1 MELMERRAHLQTQT
15 NPDRK
20 LDYLITL
27 EGHLPNGGG
36 VRQAVEVRY
45 VPDKLILDVKAFGT
59 YLEALSSVEWPSP
72 EELAVTV
79 ITDINNQLIARW
91 VQVTVNA
98 PDLQHHAIE
107 THGVVLVDRQPEWDN
122 ALLLA
127 RLERI

>member
-1 MELMERRAHLQTQT
+1 MDLMERRAHLKIQP

-27 EGHLPNGGG
+27 EGHLPSTTST
-36 VRQAVEVRY
+36 RQSVEVRY
-45 VPDKLILDVKAFGT
+45 VPDKNIMDVKAFGA
-59 YLEALSSVEWPSP
+59 YLEALASIDWPSP

-79 ITDINNQLIARW
+79 ITDINNELIARW

-98 PDLQHHAIE
+98 PDLLHHAIE
-107 THGVVLVDRQPEWDN
+107 THGVVLEDRQPDWDN
-122 ALLLA
+122 PMLLN